1 MRFKPALWHPIA
13 VGLAVINA
21 GAAAF
26 AAAEAEPMHATLHV
40 VLAAAFWLWAQRLR
54 ERREQHQVQGG
65 TEILDRIEAL
75 EGEVGGMRRELS
87 EAQERLDFAERVLA
101 QQPEQRRI
109 DPED

>member
-1 MRFKPALWHPIA
+1 MHFKPALWYPIA

-21 GAAAF
+21 GAAVF
-26 AAAEAEPMHATLHV
+26 AAAQAEPWHATAHV
-40 VLAAAFWLWAQRLR
+40 GLGAACWLWAQRLR
-54 ERREQHQVQGG
+54 QRQAQHQVQGG

-75 EGEVGGMRRELS
+75 ESEVGGMRQELS

-101 QQPEQRRI
+101 QQPEPRQL